1 MSKLTPAEQG
11 FVDGIRSVIEADQLP
26 DDFVQLAKEM
36 INEIIASTP
45 MLRARIPLSSDDLVY
60 STCYDVGRT
69 WGEDARDDADILGRS
84 FIRFNIVPS
93 VTPQSPTP
101 AAWPPGTP
109 AAGRP

>member
-45 MLRARIPLSSDDLVY
+45 TTS
-60 STCYDVGRT
+60 
-69 WGEDARDDADILGRS
+69 W
-84 FIRFNIVPS
+84 PS
-93 VTPQSPTP
+93 
-101 AAWPPGTP
+101 
-109 AAGRP
+109 RR